1 MTLSPPCCPSFLRL
15 PIGCASRPPDL
26 IPANE
31 DHKPRTV
38 CGAGAVAAMKT
49 INSVADCLAGVG
61 AYAFGIIA
69 TSAYGDGPKE
79 ARTSKGCDWVAK
91 QLEVIR
97 TADTRG
103 ISRVDLPR
111 FRGGLRAWDQGIW
124 SDVMLSSL
132 LVAFFCSAPGG
143 AILPPRPA
151 R

>member
-1 MTLSPPCCPSFLRL
+1 LTLSPPCCPSFLRL

-103 ISRVDLPR
+103 ISRTFVAGLH
-111 FRGGLRAWDQGIW
+111 RGGVTLRTADRVTWLGLTSSGI
-124 SDVMLSSL
+124 
-132 LVAFFCSAPGG
+132 AQ
-143 AILPPRPA
+143 
-151 R
+151 